1 MFQRRRNFPINHPDH
16 PLSYVPLNRNGYCRK
31 HRRRYPLNVVNNGRV
46 ECGKCPECYPP
57 KPPVEPEGS
66 SK

>member
-1 MFQRRRNFPINHPDH
+1 MRFPRRYRPINFQEK
-16 PLSYVPLNRNGYCRK
+16 PLGESSLGLMGYCQL
-31 HRRRYPLNVVNNGRV
+31 HARRYRLNVVKNGRI

-57 KPPVEPEGS
+57 KLPVEPEGS